1 MLSLK
6 EKIFEKRLKAA
17 LEKYLDEVVAKYPS
31 PEELKG
37 KYTFSPEF
45 EKRMEEI
52 INGIKENM

>member
-31 PEELKG
+31 PEELVG

-45 EKRMEEI
+45 EKRWKKLLM
-52 INGIKENM
+52 G